1 MRLLVQFFDATAG
14 FLPNINTM
22 EEYSMEYPR
31 RSSQEWLDLIT
42 DCRTSGMTITAWCK
56 AHSIPKGS
64 YESAVKRLVNQG
76 LLAPS
81 PKRRAAS
88 SGRVVCISDPAA
100 SAHPGKDF
108 GRTALILEIY
118 GSRLEIMDH
127 AAPEIIRSTL
137 TVLQELC

>member
-31 RSSQEWLDLIT
+31 RSSQEWLELIT

-56 AHSIPKGS
+56 AHAIPKGS

-76 LLAPS
+76 LLARP
-81 PKRRAAS
+81 PKEGRLLPDGSSAFRIRR
-88 SGRVVCISDPAA
+88 PARI
-100 SAHPGKDF
+100 PGK
-108 GRTALILEIY
+108 
-118 GSRLEIMDH
+118 
-127 AAPEIIRSTL
+127 TL
-137 TVLQELC
+137 AVQR